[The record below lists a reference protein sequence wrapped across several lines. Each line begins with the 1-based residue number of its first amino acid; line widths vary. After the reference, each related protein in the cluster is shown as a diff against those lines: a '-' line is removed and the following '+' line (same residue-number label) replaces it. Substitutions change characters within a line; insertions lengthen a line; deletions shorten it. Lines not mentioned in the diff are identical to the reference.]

1 MYEEHIRAAA
11 RSMAE
16 NMQRS
21 PVPMYGKGLRLP
33 DKGAVIGLLKE
44 IRRLVFPAYYGD
56 PELMTLLAE
65 DYTALLLER
74 IEGQLTRQIA
84 LALPEEQEQR
94 APMLA
99 REVVEALPGVQ
110 RLLLTDLDYTLAPK
124 AVRRPDDALRQW
136 IDGLKGAGIT
146 VMIVSNNRSGVR
158 VTEFC
163 GDLGIGYQGHA
174 GKPSPKG
181 LRAAME
187 RTGAD
192 PAHTAML
199 GDKLL
204 TDMLAA
210 HRAGVRAWMVEPLG
224 GPVGLWNHV
233 LHLLQRPFK
242 RACPYKCQKNPGEN
256 TK

>member
-1 MYEEHIRAAA
+1 
-11 RSMAE
+11 
-16 NMQRS
+16 
-21 PVPMYGKGLRLP
+21 
-33 DKGAVIGLLKE
+33 
-44 IRRLVFPAYYGD
+44 
-56 PELMTLLAE
+56 
-65 DYTALLLER
+65 
-74 IEGQLTRQIA
+74 
-84 LALPEEQEQR
+84 
-94 APMLA
+94 
-99 REVVEALPGVQ
+99 
-110 RLLLTDLDYTLAPK
+110 
-124 AVRRPDDALRQW
+124 
-136 IDGLKGAGIT
+136 
-146 VMIVSNNRSGVR
+146 MIVSNNRSGVR

-187 RTGAD
+187 RTGTD

-224 GPVGLWNHV
+224 GPVGLWNRV
-233 LHLLQRPFK
+233 LHLLQRPFR
-242 RACPYKCQKNPGEN
+242 RACPDKCQKNPGEN

>member
-1 MYEEHIRAAA
+1 
-11 RSMAE
+11 
-16 NMQRS
+16 
-21 PVPMYGKGLRLP
+21 
-33 DKGAVIGLLKE
+33 
-44 IRRLVFPAYYGD
+44 
-56 PELMTLLAE
+56 MT
-65 DYTALLLER
+65 
-74 IEGQLTRQIA
+74 
-84 LALPEEQEQR
+84 
-94 APMLA
+94 
-99 REVVEALPGVQ
+99 
-110 RLLLTDLDYTLAPK
+110 LLLTDLDYTLAPK

-136 IDGLKGAGIT
+136 IDGLKDAGIT

-187 RTGAD
+187 RTGTD

-224 GPVGLWNHV
+224 DLWDCGTVFCTCCSARLKEPAPINAKKIRRKTQNNRKTTCNNGQDRLKYHRSNYIRQERIEKMSTSRSFSRKD
-233 LHLLQRPFK
+233 L
-242 RACPYKCQKNPGEN
+242 
-256 TK
+256 

>member
-1 MYEEHIRAAA
+1 M
-11 RSMAE
+11 
-16 NMQRS
+16 
-21 PVPMYGKGLRLP
+21 LTP
-33 DKGAVIGLLKE
+33 DILFDSYRD
-44 IRRLVFPAYYGD
+44 ITPAF
-56 PELMTLLAE
+56 LQ
-65 DYTALLLER
+65 
-74 IEGQLTRQIA
+74 GQ
-84 LALPEEQEQR
+84 
-94 APMLA
+94 
-99 REVVEALPGVQ
+99 GVT
-110 RLLLTDLDYTLAPK
+110 LLLTDLDYTLAPK
-124 AVRRPDDALRQW
+124 AVRRPDDVLRQW

-204 TDMLAA
+204 PICWRPTGRASGRGWWSRWGDLWDCGTMFCTCCSARLKEPAPINA
-210 HRAGVRAWMVEPLG
+210 KKIRGKTQNNRKTTCNNGQDRVKYHRSNYIR
-224 GPVGLWNHV
+224 
-233 LHLLQRPFK
+233 QK
-242 RACPYKCQKNPGEN
+242 RIEKMSTSRSFSRKDL
-256 TK
+256 

>member
-1 MYEEHIRAAA
+1 M
-11 RSMAE
+11 
-16 NMQRS
+16 
-21 PVPMYGKGLRLP
+21 LTP
-33 DKGAVIGLLKE
+33 DILFDSYRD
-44 IRRLVFPAYYGD
+44 ITPAF
-56 PELMTLLAE
+56 L
-65 DYTALLLER
+65 
-74 IEGQLTRQIA
+74 QSQ
-84 LALPEEQEQR
+84 
-94 APMLA
+94 
-99 REVVEALPGVQ
+99 GVT
-110 RLLLTDLDYTLAPK
+110 LLLTDLDYTLAPK
-124 AVRRPDDALRQW
+124 AVRRPDEGLRQW
-136 IDGLKGAGIT
+136 INGLKDAGIT

-224 GPVGLWNHV
+224 GPVGPWNRV

-242 RACPYKCQKNPGEN
+242 GPAPIN
-256 TK
+256 TKKIRRKTQNNRKTTCNNRQDRVKYHRSNYIRQERIEKMSTSRSFSRKDL

>member
-1 MYEEHIRAAA
+1 MRYYATLGPACCDAGTLAALLCRGVTGFRLNLSHTPLAA
-11 RSMAE
+11 RT
-16 NMQRS
+16 
-21 PVPMYGKGLRLP
+21 
-33 DKGAVIGLLKE
+33 DW
-44 IRRLVFPAYYGD
+44 
-56 PELMTLLAE
+56 
-65 DYTALLLER
+65 
-74 IEGQLTRQIA
+74 IA
-84 LALPEEQEQR
+84 
-94 APMLA
+94 
-99 REVVEALPGVQ
+99 
-110 RLLLTDLDYTLAPK
+110 
-124 AVRRPDDALRQW
+124 ALRN
-136 IDGLKGAGIT
+136 AGIGF
-146 VMIVSNNRSGVR
+146 MIVSNNRSGTR

-163 GDLGIGYQGHA
+163 ADLGIGYQGHA

-187 RTGAD
+187 RTGTD

-242 RACPYKCQKNPGEN
+242 RACPYKDQKKPGEN
-256 TK
+256 TKYPEKHLQ

>member
-1 MYEEHIRAAA
+1 M
-11 RSMAE
+11 
-16 NMQRS
+16 
-21 PVPMYGKGLRLP
+21 K
-33 DKGAVIGLLKE
+33 D
-44 IRRLVFPAYYGD
+44 
-56 PELMTLLAE
+56 
-65 DYTALLLER
+65 
-74 IEGQLTRQIA
+74 
-84 LALPEEQEQR
+84 
-94 APMLA
+94 
-99 REVVEALPGVQ
+99 
-110 RLLLTDLDYTLAPK
+110 
-124 AVRRPDDALRQW
+124 
-136 IDGLKGAGIT
+136 AGIT

-210 HRAGVRAWMVEPLG
+210 HRAGRPGVDGGAAGGTRWDMEPCSA
-224 GPVGLWNHV
+224 PAAA
-233 LHLLQRPFK
+233 PFK
-242 RACPYKCQKNPGEN
+242 RACPYKYQKIRRKTQNNRKTTCNNGQDRVKYHRSNYIRQERIEKMS
-256 TK
+256 TSRSFSRKDL